1 MFYRISSRR
10 KRKQRKKNQRTMW
23 SKTHQILNRL
33 MFACFLSSRY
43 FWIQFRVFFVFFL
56 VSDHF
61 VQFNALVS
69 MVFFHTAFVSSDFDV
84 SLNEIVCYFS
94 NCLAHHTMINHN
106 VVVQCSQLRQ
116 LTYVTSPWIIPPKWL
131 NKEIRCW
138 IIHFFLYRWSE
149 NKLEIFPRD
158 LAIKFK
164 NRLKS
169 FSLKPLNRRFHL

>member
-1 MFYRISSRR
+1 MIENTSNFKSLDVRLLSFFTLFLDTIS
-10 KRKQRKKNQRTMW
+10 
-23 SKTHQILNRL
+23 
-33 MFACFLSSRY
+33 CF
-43 FWIQFRVFFVFFL
+43 FRFFFL
-56 VSDHF
+56 VSDRF

-69 MVFFHTAFVSSDFDV
+69 MAFFHTAFVSSDFDV

-138 IIHFFLYRWSE
+138 IIHFF
-149 NKLEIFPRD
+149 
-158 LAIKFK
+158 
-164 NRLKS
+164 
-169 FSLKPLNRRFHL
+169 FSLDEARINWKFFLETWR

>member
-1 MFYRISSRR
+1 MAGVDESRWSKRKQTLNYMHSDANLLGSLMFYRISSRR

-43 FWIQFRVFFVFFL
+43 FWIQFRVFSRFFL

-138 IIHFFLYRWSE
+138 IIH
-149 NKLEIFPRD
+149 
-158 LAIKFK
+158 
-164 NRLKS
+164 S
-169 FSLKPLNRRFHL
+169 FSLSMKRE